1 MDENEAQD
9 MFKSKLKQ
17 MEKYDLCDLE
27 IYNIQRQP
35 HLIKHV
41 IESTAKID
49 KLSFI
54 TNI

>member
-9 MFKSKLKQ
+9 IFKSKLKQ

-35 HLIKHV
+35 YLIKHV